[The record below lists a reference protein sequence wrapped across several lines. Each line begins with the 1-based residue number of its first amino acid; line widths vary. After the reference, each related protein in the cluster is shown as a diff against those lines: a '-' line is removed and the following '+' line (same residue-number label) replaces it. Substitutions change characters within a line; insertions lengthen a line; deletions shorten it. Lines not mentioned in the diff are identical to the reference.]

1 MRLVHSGKVR
11 DLYDVGEGRLLI
23 VTSDKISAFDVVMNE
38 TIPDKGRV
46 LTAMTAYWYGEM
58 ADIVPTTLISAG
70 PEKIAGL
77 LHSDLDLDLDLGVG
91 LSISAIAGRA
101 MLVKRAEMLPI
112 ECIVRGYL
120 AGQAFDEYMSEGTV
134 HGTRLPKGLQMA
146 DRLSEP
152 IFTPSTKAQ
161 EGHDENI
168 SFSKAVDLVGLQAAS
183 EARDICLALYDRA
196 ATQALDSGF
205 ILADTKFELGYVDG
219 VLSLCDEVCTPD
231 SSRWWPADEVVSGQ
245 VPPSFDKQPL
255 RDWLAAQ
262 DWNKMP
268 PPPTLPAEIVEAT
281 SIRYRQSYERVTG
294 RSLSDW
300 YGT

>member
-1 MRLVHSGKVR
+1 MLVHSGKVR
-11 DLYDVGEGRLLI
+11 DLYDAGNGRLLV

-38 TIPDKGRV
+38 EIPDKGRV
-46 LTAMTAYWYGEM
+46 LTAMTVYWFGEM
-58 ADIVPTTLISAG
+58 ADIVPTTLISAD
-70 PEKIAGL
+70 PMEMTGL
-77 LHSDLDLDLDLGVG
+77 LDLDLGVG
-91 LSISAIAGRA
+91 LSMATIAGKA

-120 AGQAFDEYMSEGTV
+120 AGQAFDEYMRDGTV
-134 HGTRLPKGLQMA
+134 HGTRLQKGLRMA
-146 DRLSEP
+146 DRLSEA
-152 IFTPSTKAQ
+152 IFTPSTKAI

-168 SFSKAVDLVGLQAAS
+168 DFSKAVDLVGVQAAY
-183 EARDICLALYDRA
+183 EARDICLALYERA
-196 ATQALDSGF
+196 ASRALDSGF

-231 SSRWWPADEVVSGQ
+231 SSRWWPANEVVSGQ

-255 RDWLAAQ
+255 RDWLAVQ

-268 PPPTLPAEIVEAT
+268 PPPTLPTEIIKAT

-294 RSLSDW
+294 NSLSDW